1 MLLLFLLRLL
11 AAELVMVGC
20 DKCPRTSMT
29 IKILPYDS
37 TTTLFYYVS
46 GVVKLIKCNNAA
58 VSGSILLS

>member
-20 DKCPRTSMT
+20 DKCPRTMT